1 MSTKLSTSEIAGI
14 TIVGIFA
21 VVVGGLG
28 LYNYKHSKDPTNY
41 TDKDNEGIF
50 VRNYSI
56 GSSTGRGLSRRKKSH
71 HAKKK
76 KSMRKK

>member
-14 TIVGIFA
+14 TIAGIFA

-50 VRNYSI
+50 VRNHSF
-56 GSSTGRGLSRRKKSH
+56 GSSTGTGLSRRKKSH

>member
-1 MSTKLSTSEIAGI
+1 MFLSATGI
-14 TIVGIFA
+14 SPILLIGIFA

>member
-56 GSSTGRGLSRRKKSH
+56 GSSTGTGLSRRKKSH

-76 KSMRKK
+76 KSRRKK

>member
-56 GSSTGRGLSRRKKSH
+56 GSSTGTGLSRRKKSH